1 MTDPKFDL
9 ESEIPTDEVPAWAR
23 GMTWTGWD
31 VKAVAEHGCAGGT
44 YMPAVTYHEAL
55 ATMSEH
61 GDDIL
66 RQLDDTYGLGI
77 PALKGYLSWS
87 GMAVH
92 YLSMAVELWARDV
105 MCHIEE
111 GRYDPQPSSCP
122 DCNGQQPAD
131 QEGLTR
137 ACRRCDGTGEVY
149 S

>member
-1 MTDPKFDL
+1 MTDQKFDL

-23 GMTWTGWD
+23 GMTWTGHD
-31 VKAVAEHGCAGGT
+31 VKAVAEHGCGGGT

-61 GDDIL
+61 GDDVFEHI
-66 RQLDDTYGLGI
+66 DSAYGGV
-77 PALKGYLSWS
+77 PSAASLSW
-87 GMAVH
+87 GHMAVR
-92 YLSMAVELWARDV
+92 YMSMAVETWAQSTLDR
-105 MCHIEE
+105 IESGE
-111 GRYDPQPSSCP
+111 FDPQADTCP